1 MDCIF
6 FSKTII
12 VNFIFQNIHIPTVLK
27 NGIACQIFKSGGKPI
42 DNPNSYRKITVTNP
56 IGKMIEKLHLSRN
69 SKTISKIQSIL
80 QKGFTE
86 GECPAIAGLIL
97 TELFIEAI
105 ENNRNIFFALTD
117 AQKAFDIVWHDGL
130 FREMFKC
137 NIVGDNWLLFKEWYN
152 NVQTKIKWQGQFSH
166 TFPELQ
172 GVRQGGVWSP
182 AAYKIFINS
191 LLKIYETEQL
201 GARIGSVYCGVPT
214 VADDVTLVSNDPF
227 ELQSMLDIQMFHANK
242 QRYIISSQ
250 KSCVLQRKR
259 NETHSWNINGQ
270 TLKTPDTATH
280 LGIKRDNGSK
290 TGTKEVVPDRIQT
303 ARKTVYALMGA
314 GLHGLNGINPKVS
327 LHLINCYVIPR
338 LVYGLDVIC
347 LSAKDIKNLSIYFIK
362 LMKQIQHLPE
372 RTANT
377 GTLLLLGQIPI
388 EAVVHKRM
396 LCNFRNI
403 VANKNSVEYNIAN
416 RQLAIKSKDSKSWFI
431 RIVELTDKYELPSP
445 HELLVN
451 PPCKYKWKKLVSKV
465 VNFFWLDKLKTE
477 AKDKST
483 LNLLNIEDTII
494 GKTHNIW
501 FSGGAEPFA
510 VKRCNIK
517 SKLACGTYTLQQDRA
532 KFSRQSV
539 SPICQL
545 CKHEP
550 EDREHFIIDCK
561 VLEEVRSPFID
572 KLRCYIQ
579 DIASGILFG
588 ELFQSNNNLL
598 QLIVDCSKFHFLT
611 NQQHVHIEKISAGLC
626 FSLHQKR
633 SSLLE

>member
-1 MDCIF
+1 MILIHRDMQAVKTLNEKVHVHRIKWNKMDTSEYEKLVDIEMKKKINESETLTVNNINSFMSSICNTIVSTAEKLQPRKNKSVKRKREWTPQMSNLAKDANFYHWKWKMEDNKNRNSENYRKMRSIKKNLRSVQRRHEANKRQNKMAEIMTLSETNDKQFYTLVKHQRRQGSSSTSVLKYNDNVADCDEDILETWADYFEDLATPVNNPCFDNEYKTRVENDNCLLHEIYSTNRDPLQMVNEDEVSDCILSF
-6 FSKTII
+6 KNGKSPDETRVTSEHLKHGGQNLISILTIL

-27 NGIACQIFKSGGKPI
+27 NGIACPIFKSGGKPI

-250 KSCVLQRKR
+250 NHVFFKEKTR
-259 NETHSWNINGQ
+259 NSQLEYQWSN
-270 TLKTPDTATH
+270 
-280 LGIKRDNGSK
+280 S
-290 TGTKEVVPDRIQT
+290 
-303 ARKTVYALMGA
+303 
-314 GLHGLNGINPKVS
+314 
-327 LHLINCYVIPR
+327 
-338 LVYGLDVIC
+338 
-347 LSAKDIKNLSIYFIK
+347 
-362 LMKQIQHLPE
+362 
-372 RTANT
+372 
-377 GTLLLLGQIPI
+377 
-388 EAVVHKRM
+388 
-396 LCNFRNI
+396 
-403 VANKNSVEYNIAN
+403 KNSGY
-416 RQLAIKSKDSKSWFI
+416 
-431 RIVELTDKYELPSP
+431 
-445 HELLVN
+445 
-451 PPCKYKWKKLVSKV
+451 
-465 VNFFWLDKLKTE
+465 
-477 AKDKST
+477 
-483 LNLLNIEDTII
+483 
-494 GKTHNIW
+494 
-501 FSGGAEPFA
+501 
-510 VKRCNIK
+510 
-517 SKLACGTYTLQQDRA
+517 
-532 KFSRQSV
+532 
-539 SPICQL
+539 
-545 CKHEP
+545 
-550 EDREHFIIDCK
+550 
-561 VLEEVRSPFID
+561 
-572 KLRCYIQ
+572 
-579 DIASGILFG
+579 
-588 ELFQSNNNLL
+588 SN
-598 QLIVDCSKFHFLT
+598 
-611 NQQHVHIEKISAGLC
+611 
-626 FSLHQKR
+626 
-633 SSLLE
+633 SSEN